1 MGVDPKWVEISW
13 DEALDTIAEKLKKI
27 RGADTIKLAEAR
39 GTASIRNEGWWAFL
53 ARFWA
58 YPSHSGEGALPTA
71 VKLNMHLVIESM
83 VGRMCSL
90 ISTIV
95 TTW

>member
-1 MGVDPKWVEISW
+1 VEISW

-53 ARFWA
+53 RAFGPTQVLW
-58 YPSHSGEGALPTA
+58 EGARPTA
-71 VKLNMHLVIESM
+71 VKLSTHLVIESM
-83 VGRMCSL
+83 ADLRAYL
-90 ISTIV
+90 ISIIA